1 MQIDSH
7 PADIREACL
16 FVRPDVG
23 RRISKIMTVGIKRFQ
38 ILLDEPLSLLS
49 ALSGYM
55 VQFATDRM
63 AAEIDPV
70 RLRIKQMQMPRLIDL
85 I

>member
-7 PADIREACL
+7 PADVREASL
-16 FVRPDVG
+16 LVRPDVG
-23 RRISKIMTVGIKRFQ
+23 RRISKVATVGLKRCQ
-38 ILLDEPLSLLS
+38 ILLDKPLSLVS
-49 ALSGYM
+49 AFRRYM

-70 RLRIKQMQMPRLIDL
+70 RLRIKQMKMPRLIDL